1 MGGLVVTG
9 NGRHLQGWDLEMHC
23 KEHFVRTLARS
34 MEWNGG
40 SCSLQ
45 QKHSIVTRYHWT
57 TSYSMLLSQ
66 NGLLSFGHSLTSLHD
81 APEVL
86 LSVRLH
92 SAIRGCRRIGDL
104 HLSLRD
110 NRILRDNPVP
120 ALRTGTYDIGRHS
133 LGDGKLE
140 VSVELP
146 KSPRGRLPSRD
157 PVRHATTR
165 RAVPSVARIEPCFGR
180 QELWL
185 PPVARFRL
193 RLYTLAALQIRYGF
207 TGTYIAVLGGAY
219 SALGKYKEKYARK
232 AGELALQQIK
242 LAQLMRD
249 PVQESK
255 CWLYYAEDCIGVGM
269 LKTAVRIIRKQRT
282 FAKKTHDET
291 LIKMCESTRGKLE
304 AARDRLRNGKMVG
317 QGCDDIESVDNRS
330 IGTICLV

>member
-1 MGGLVVTG
+1 MAVTCRVG
-9 NGRHLQGWDLEMHC
+9 TWKCIAKSTSSYACSFDG
-23 KEHFVRTLARS
+23 
-34 MEWNGG
+34 MEWELLFATTKTFHRNAV
-40 SCSLQ
+40 SLDDQ
-45 QKHSIVTRYHWT
+45 LFNVVESER
-57 TSYSMLLSQ
+57 
-66 NGLLSFGHSLTSLHD
+66 
-81 APEVL
+81 
-86 LSVRLH
+86 
-92 SAIRGCRRIGDL
+92 
-104 HLSLRD
+104 
-110 NRILRDNPVP
+110 P
-120 ALRTGTYDIGRHS
+120 ALIRTFAHKPPC

-185 PPVARFRL
+185 PPVARSRL
-193 RLYTLAALQIRYGF
+193 RLYTLAALQTRYGF